1 VIQKAIDFALL
12 IAKDDSHGYDQAH
25 RQGKPDYDCSSLMIA
40 SWENAGVKVKDAG
53 ATYTGNMKKAFL
65 KCGFEEVISKVNIKT
80 GAGLTPGDVLLHEGK
95 HTAMYIGDGQIVHA
109 AINEKGKIVGGK
121 SGDQTGKEIW
131 VRSYYNHPW
140 NVVLRYVEP
149 KLTAQD
155 IIQGNIDILHNTS
168 PIVINDVAGALK
180 EALINPWAFNAL
192 NNMVAYVKI
201 KEGRK

>member
-1 VIQKAIDFALL
+1 MIQKAIDFALL